1 MLRSILVALDE
12 SPWSEAATTLALEWA
27 ARFGAHLI
35 GLGIVDTDS
44 IMGPEF
50 VSVGATEFKRRRD
63 EARIAD
69 ANKRVAG
76 VLDKFRSRCAE
87 AGIQATTLKD
97 SGDSAES
104 ILRHAHRCDLIL
116 LGRETY
122 FHFETQDEP
131 DETLGQ
137 VLRRSPRPTVV
148 VPRELP
154 AGNGVIVAYGGGREV
169 ARTLQ
174 TFQLLGLAGRE
185 MTHLISIL
193 RDEHKNDG
201 FAQLAAEFLK
211 SHGTPHQL
219 HIVETNLGPA
229 QALLEQVRSLQPRLL
244 VMGAHG
250 HHPVRNLFA
259 TSVTRAVLRDCPVP
273 VLVGA

>member
-12 SPWSEAATTLALEWA
+12 SPWSESATALGLEWA
-27 ARFGAHLI
+27 SRFGARLV
-35 GLGIVDTDS
+35 GLGIVDTQS

-50 VSVGATEFKRRRD
+50 VSVGATDFKRRRD
-63 EARIAD
+63 EARVAD
-69 ANKRVAG
+69 AEKRVAR
-76 VLDKFRSRCAE
+76 VLDKFRDRCATARIP
-87 AGIQATTLKD
+87 AGILKD
-97 SGDSAES
+97 TGDSAES
-104 ILRHAHRCDLIL
+104 ILRNAHRCDLVL

-174 TFQLLGLAGRE
+174 TFQLLGLAGGE
-185 MTHLISIL
+185 TTHLITIQ
-193 RDEHKNDG
+193 RGEGQNEG
-201 FAQLAAEFLK
+201 VVNLAAEFLK
-211 SHGTPHQL
+211 SHNTPHQL
-219 HIVETNLGPA
+219 HVVQTDLGPA
-229 QALLEQVRSLQPRLL
+229 QALLEQVRNLQPRLL

>member
-12 SPWSEAATTLALEWA
+12 SPWSEAATTLGLEWA
-27 ARFGAHLI
+27 SRFGARLV
-35 GLGIVDTDS
+35 GLGIVDTHS

-50 VSVGATEFKRRRD
+50 VSVGATDFKRRRD
-63 EARIAD
+63 QARMAD
-69 ANKRVAG
+69 AEKRVIS
-76 VLDKFRSRCAE
+76 VLDKFRDRCTTAKIP
-87 AGIQATTLKD
+87 AGTLRD
-97 SGDSAES
+97 AGDSAES
-104 ILRHAHRCDLIL
+104 ILRNAHRCDLVL

-131 DETLGQ
+131 DETLGR

-174 TFQLLGLAGRE
+174 TFQLLGLAGGE
-185 MTHLISIL
+185 PTHLITIQP
-193 RDEHKNDG
+193 ENGKNQGGAD
-201 FAQLAAEFLK
+201 LAAEFLK
-211 SHGTPHQL
+211 SHDAPHQL
-219 HIVETNLGPA
+219 HVVQTSLGPA
-229 QALLEQVRSLQPRLL
+229 QALLEQVRNLQPRLV

-259 TSVTRAVLRDCPVP
+259 TSVTRGVLRDCPVP